1 MPVLLVGFQS
11 VQTPLLQWFPLA
23 AMVRQTE
30 RLADVHTW
38 PSPSVLLSES
48 ETRLEHK
55 CALTTSAGMLALCRP
70 ADLQGSVV
78 QLIPLRTGV
87 VIVWPEL

>member
-1 MPVLLVGFQS
+1 
-11 VQTPLLQWFPLA
+11 
-23 AMVRQTE
+23 MVPISCYGSALSGRVQTE